1 MSEQPLKE
9 IFIEEA
15 NDILKELENDLIE
28 LEDRPND
35 TDLVNEIF
43 RAMHTLKGSAALTG
57 LTEISDFV
65 HHAEDLLDQ
74 IRHKELSV
82 NKDIIDIL
90 LKSRDL
96 IEDMVRAL
104 IDDNILIA
112 DNKVQNLID
121 SINFFRLSDN
131 NEKEDNKK
139 PNQEIES
146 DEKVLKITLELNTD
160 FFATGTDPILL
171 IEDLRELG
179 EIIDININL
188 TKIPEIFELDAEKCY
203 LKWVI
208 LLKTKESISNIEEVF
223 IFIKDDNELSIE
235 NITQNFDGDYDK
247 TLADKL
253 TGEILVER
261 GILDESDVKESLDK
275 QERIGDLLQKDGKVA
290 KKQVEKVI
298 DKQTKSRNIQE
309 KSKIKVDAQKLE
321 NLINSM
327 ADLVIS
333 QARLR
338 ELTVNRQENVSTN
351 LLNALDQMDTKI
363 RSLQENIMSTRM
375 LPIGNTFIRFK
386 RLVRDLSQ
394 EQNKKVDFIING
406 KQTELDK
413 TVIEKISDPL
423 KHMIRNA
430 IDHGIETP
438 EERIANNKKETAKLK
453 LNAFHKEGKVVI
465 EVSDDG
471 KGLDKEKI
479 LQKAINQGIVSENEN
494 LSEQEIFSLIMAP
507 GFSTN
512 EEITET
518 SGRGV
523 GMDVVK
529 NNIEKLR
536 GSVKIMSE
544 LGKGTTFQ
552 LKLPLTLA
560 IIDGMKV
567 KVGSDYFIIPLNSI
581 VEFIQPKSEN
591 FKTVESKGEVI
602 KIRKNYLTLARLY
615 EILDIEANIQ
625 DPSKGI
631 VVVVQEDN
639 KQICLLVDEILG
651 QQQAVIKSLE
661 DNYTYV
667 EGMSGAAILGDGN
680 VAMILDIATIIKMSV
695 K

>member
-28 LEDRPND
+28 LEDRPSD
-35 TDLVNEIF
+35 IELVNEIF

-57 LTEISDFV
+57 LTDISDFV

-96 IEDMVRAL
+96 IEDMVKAL
-104 IDDNILIA
+104 VDTNILIA
-112 DNKVQNLID
+112 DDKVENLVD
-121 SINFFRLSDN
+121 SINFFKLNDN
-131 NEKEDNKK
+131 QKQTKK
-139 PNQEIES
+139 KQETKEIES
-146 DEKVLKITLELNTD
+146 DEKVLKVTLELNPD
-160 FFATGTDPILL
+160 FFATGTDPLLL
-171 IEDLRELG
+171 IEDLKELG

-208 LLKTKESISNIEEVF
+208 LLKTKETISSVKEVF
-223 IFIKDDNELSIE
+223 IFIKDDNELLIE
-235 NITQNFDGDYDK
+235 NVTKNFDGNYDK

-275 QERIGDLLQKDGKVA
+275 QKRIGDLLEKDGKVA

-298 DKQTKSRNIQE
+298 DKQTKSRDIQQ

-321 NLINSM
+321 DLINSM
-327 ADLVIS
+327 ANLVIS

-338 ELTVNRQENVSTN
+338 ELTVNKHENTSTD
-351 LLNALDQMDTKI
+351 LLNALDQMDKKI

-375 LPIGNTFIRFK
+375 LAIGNTFIRFK

-438 EERIANNKKETAKLK
+438 EERKANNKKETAKLK

-479 LQKAINQGIVSENEN
+479 LKKAIDKGIISEQDN
-494 LSEQEIFSLIMAP
+494 LSEQEIYNLIMAP

-512 EEITET
+512 EKVTET

-529 NNIEKLR
+529 NNIENLR
-536 GSVKIMSE
+536 GSVKITSE
-544 LGKGTTFQ
+544 VGKGTTFK

-581 VEFIQPKSEN
+581 VEFIQPKQKN

-602 KIRKNYLTLARLY
+602 KIRQNYLTLARLY
-615 EILDIEANIQ
+615 EILDIEANIKN
-625 DPSKGI
+625 PSKGI

-639 KQICLLVDEILG
+639 KQICILVDEILG

-667 EGMSGAAILGDGN
+667 EGMSGAAILGDGK